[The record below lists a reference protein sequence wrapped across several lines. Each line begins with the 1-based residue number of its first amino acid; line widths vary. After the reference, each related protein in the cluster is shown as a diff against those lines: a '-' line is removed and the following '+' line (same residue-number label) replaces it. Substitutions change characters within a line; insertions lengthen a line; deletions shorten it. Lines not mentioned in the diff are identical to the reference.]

1 MRNIKLFTALI
12 LLFLLLPI
20 ILFAQSSP
28 MDVATQTGS
37 LTWNRLPSDAELDV
51 AAGELIEQLGGDV
64 SVGGTVVD
72 ERRFEVSKIV
82 KLHNKEL
89 AGKKEPGSISSAR
102 IFSAIY
108 GAYRTTINSY
118 SLVQNI
124 QEDKFYFIG
133 LASSQ

>member
-1 MRNIKLFTALI
+1 MKLHTAFI
-12 LLFLLLPI
+12 LLFLLFPI
-20 ILFAQSSP
+20 IVFAQSNP
-28 MDVATQTGS
+28 MDVTAQTGS

-51 AAGELIEQLGGDV
+51 AVAQLKNQLGGDI
-64 SVGGTVVD
+64 SVNGNVVD
-72 ERRFEVSKIV
+72 ERRFEVSQIV

-89 AGKKEPGSISSAR
+89 AGKREPGSISSAR

-108 GAYRTTINSY
+108 GTYRTTINSY

-133 LASSQ
+133 T